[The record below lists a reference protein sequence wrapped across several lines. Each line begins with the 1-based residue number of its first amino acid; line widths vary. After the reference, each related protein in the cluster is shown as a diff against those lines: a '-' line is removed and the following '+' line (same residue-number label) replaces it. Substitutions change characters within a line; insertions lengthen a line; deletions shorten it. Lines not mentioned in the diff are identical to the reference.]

1 MNEMYNKILELW
13 NMLKEVPEEC
23 KGNSEEASKNRRAW
37 MHVRSTIHQ
46 LIKKEDE

>member
-1 MNEMYNKILELW
+1 MNEIYNKILELW

-23 KGNSEEASKNRRAW
+23 KGNSEEAYKYRRAW

-46 LIKKEDE
+46 LIREEDE

>member
-1 MNEMYNKILELW
+1 MEEMHNKILELW
-13 NMLKEVPEEC
+13 NVVKEVP
-23 KGNSEEASKNRRAW
+23 KGNSEEAYRNRRAW